1 MNSSAPPDLQAAD
14 APRTDHPLGARGPA
28 LLDLLAYI
36 YLENDRPEKAAV
48 LLAALDELGLADARQ
63 RVSLALAQLR
73 SGKPE
78 TALGTLDRVALQGG
92 LTSAFH
98 LVRAQ
103 TLVALGREAEAEA
116 AMRAYMDLR
125 ARQAESADSR

>member
-1 MNSSAPPDLQAAD
+1 MSTAPEILPASAD
-14 APRTDHPLGARGPA
+14 AQPAGPLGTHGGA
-28 LLDLLAYI
+28 LLDLLSYI

-73 SGKPE
+73 AGKPE
-78 TALGTLDRVALQGG
+78 TALGTLDRVAMQGG
-92 LTSAFH
+92 LSAAFH

-103 TLVALGREAEAEA
+103 TLVALQRGAEAEA
-116 AMRAYMDLR
+116 AMRAYIALR
-125 ARQAESADSR
+125 ASAPAPSASR